1 MTQPKRIRVQIFP
14 DGTIKAETIGIKG
27 RDCVDYIE
35 VLEQLL
41 DAEVVDSEYTAEYYE
56 TEQVDLGQQV
66 DNRIRLE

>member
-1 MTQPKRIRVQIFP
+1 M
-14 DGTIKAETIGIKG
+14 
-27 RDCVDYIE
+27 DYIE